1 MLHLDEERPP
11 ERRGGGTVSLGKR
24 RGSLLRYR
32 GLTRR
37 QAGRIHVQRPWRGG
51 RTLYSI
57 SAEGGEAKELYRGA
71 SKLSPHG
78 AEWTKD
84 GRNLLVASIGQLGGQ
99 LWAIA
104 AEGGE
109 PQPLNVVMR
118 QILNPTV
125 SPDGRQVAFT
135 AVQSKSELWVIDN
148 LLPDIEH
155 RDKPTHS
162 ASK

>member
-1 MLHLDEERPP
+1 
-11 ERRGGGTVSLGKR
+11 
-24 RGSLLRYR
+24 
-32 GLTRR
+32 
-37 QAGRIHVQRPWRGG
+37 
-51 RTLYSI
+51 
-57 SAEGGEAKELYRGA
+57 
-71 SKLSPHG
+71 
-78 AEWTKD
+78 
-84 GRNLLVASIGQLGGQ
+84 LVASIGQLGGQ

-109 PQPLNVVMR
+109 PQLLNADMRQIVNMR